1 MLITNGKIIVWDG
14 QIQVHEGDALKIDG
28 SLIKEISPQQGLIE
42 KYADEEVIDAG
53 GQYVMPGSICAH
65 THFYGAYA
73 RGMGIPGD
81 APKDFPE
88 ILNKLWWP
96 LDQALDPIAIR
107 HSALV
112 CLVDAIK
119 YGTTTLFDHHAS
131 PNSIDGSLDII
142 AETILEAGLRGSLC
156 YEVTDR
162 GGYERTRQGIGEN
175 LRFAERVSEDDASHH
190 LAASFGLHASLTI
203 SDKTLTT
210 CRDAIDDAI
219 GFHIHVAEH
228 EVDEYDSVAK
238 SGMRTVDRLAK
249 FDILGNRSIAVHCV
263 HIDPREI
270 QLLAESGTWVT
281 HQPRSNMNNGV
292 GLGDVEGMLRAGVKV
307 GLGNDGFSNAMWEE
321 WKTAYLAHKLWRR
334 DPRRMGADAIAK
346 MALGNN
352 AEMATQ
358 QFGAEI
364 GYIKPGAQA
373 DLIFV
378 DYQPFTPLT
387 AGNLPWHIVFGF
399 QPGMVTGT
407 MVGGKMLMW
416 NRQLLT
422 LDEHKI
428 MADARAYAP
437 KVWKKY
443 ETLV

>member
-1 MLITNGKIIVWDG
+1 M
-14 QIQVHEGDALKIDG
+14 
-28 SLIKEISPQQGLIE
+28 
-42 KYADEEVIDAG
+42 
-53 GQYVMPGSICAH
+53 
-65 THFYGAYA
+65 
-73 RGMGIPGD
+73 
-81 APKDFPE
+81 
-88 ILNKLWWP
+88 
-96 LDQALDPIAIR
+96 
-107 HSALV
+107 
-112 CLVDAIK
+112 
-119 YGTTTLFDHHAS
+119 
-131 PNSIDGSLDII
+131 
-142 AETILEAGLRGSLC
+142 
-156 YEVTDR
+156 
-162 GGYERTRQGIGEN
+162 
-175 LRFAERVSEDDASHH
+175 
-190 LAASFGLHASLTI
+190 
-203 SDKTLTT
+203 
-210 CRDAIDDAI
+210 
-219 GFHIHVAEH
+219 
-228 EVDEYDSVAK
+228 
-238 SGMRTVDRLAK
+238 
-249 FDILGNRSIAVHCV
+249 HCV

-270 QLLAESGTWVT
+270 QLLAELGVWVT

-334 DPRRMGADAIAK
+334 DPRRMGADTIAQV
-346 MALGNN
+346 ALGNN

>member
-28 SLIKEISPQQGLIE
+28 SLIKEISPQQSLIE
-42 KYADEEVIDAG
+42 KYPDEEVIDAS

-96 LDQALDPIAIR
+96 LDQALDPVAIR

-162 GGYERTRQGIGEN
+162 GGYERTRQGIAEN
-175 LRFAERVSEDDASHH
+175 VRFARRVSENNADHH
-190 LAASFGLHASLTI
+190 LAASFGLHASLTV

-210 CRDAIDDAI
+210 CREAIDDAI

-228 EVDEYDSVAK
+228 EVDEYDSIAK

-249 FDILGNRSIAVHCV
+249 FGILGNRSITVHCV

-292 GLGDVEGMLRAGVKV
+292 GLGEVEGMLRAGVKV

-334 DPRRMGADAIAK
+334 DPRRMGADTIAQ

-352 AEMATQ
+352 AAMATQ

-364 GYIKPGAQA
+364 GYIKAGAQA

-387 AGNLPWHIVFGF
+387 EGNLPWHIVFGF

-407 MVGGKMLMW
+407 MVGGKLLMW

-428 MADARAYAP
+428 MAEAIAYAP

-443 ETLV
+443 ETLI